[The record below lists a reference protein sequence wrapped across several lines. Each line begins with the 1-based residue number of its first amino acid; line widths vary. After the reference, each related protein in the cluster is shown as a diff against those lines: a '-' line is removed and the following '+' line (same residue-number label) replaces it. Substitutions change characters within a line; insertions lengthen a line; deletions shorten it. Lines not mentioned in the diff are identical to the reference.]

1 MLAEKLK
8 KQFTCSEENTEKY
21 ITFAVPIEKEVA
33 RIDKNGEITRNI
45 SLTCYNLFIAHD
57 LWQSRYQILSIVILK
72 EVTELNVN
80 LDMTV
85 F

>member
-1 MLAEKLK
+1 MEKL
-8 KQFTCSEENTEKY
+8 
-21 ITFAVPIEKEVA
+21 P
-33 RIDKNGEITRNI
+33 EIY
-45 SLTCYNLFIAHD
+45 LTCYNLFIAHD